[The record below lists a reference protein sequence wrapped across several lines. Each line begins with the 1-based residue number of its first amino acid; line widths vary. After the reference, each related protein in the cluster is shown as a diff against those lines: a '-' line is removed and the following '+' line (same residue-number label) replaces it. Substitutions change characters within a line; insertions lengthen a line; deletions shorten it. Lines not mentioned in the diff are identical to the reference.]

1 MEYRTLSQSDQIG
14 SIFWLGTMH
23 FGWTANESIAYSLLS
38 AAYDVG
44 HLY

>member
-1 MEYRTLSQSDQIG
+1 MEYRILGQSDQIG
-14 SIFWLGTMH
+14 SIFCLGTMH